1 MKNDTEKILRFVDLG
16 KQPSYRAIWELQ
28 KKLQRQRIDQQI
40 PDTLLFVEHQ
50 PVYTIGKNGT
60 ENHVIASA
68 AKLEEDGIEVVH
80 VDRGGDVTYHGPGQL
95 VGYPILDL
103 RDHQKSISWYMRKLE
118 EVFVDVLAHYGLQGT
133 TEEGLTGVWVK
144 NEKLLA
150 LGVRIARWVTMHGF
164 AFNVQPQLGHFD
176 GIIPCGIFHKGVTS
190 LQKELGREV
199 ELNEVGKI
207 VLQSFQKIF
216 TFSHITPA
224 SWLRDEGNITIVD
237 KAFAETATAVSNG

>member
-1 MKNDTEKILRFVDLG
+1 MDQNTEKILRFVDLG
-16 KQPSYRAIWELQ
+16 KQPSYRSVWELQ

-40 PDTLLFVEHQ
+40 PDTLLFVEHM

-68 AKLEEDGIEVVH
+68 AQLEKDGIEVVH

-95 VGYPILDL
+95 VGYPIFDL
-103 RDHQKSISWYMRKLE
+103 RDHKKSISWYMRKLE
-118 EVFVDVLAHYGLQGT
+118 EVFVEVLAHYGLNGT
-133 TEEGLTGVWVK
+133 TEDGLTGVWVK
-144 NEKLLA
+144 EEKLLA

-190 LQKELGREV
+190 LQKELGKAI
-199 ELNEVGKI
+199 ELDEVGKI

-216 TFSHITPA
+216 TFSHITTA
-224 SWLRDEGNITIVD
+224 GWEQNDGQITLVE
-237 KAFAETATAVSNG
+237 KAPVKIAEVVSNG